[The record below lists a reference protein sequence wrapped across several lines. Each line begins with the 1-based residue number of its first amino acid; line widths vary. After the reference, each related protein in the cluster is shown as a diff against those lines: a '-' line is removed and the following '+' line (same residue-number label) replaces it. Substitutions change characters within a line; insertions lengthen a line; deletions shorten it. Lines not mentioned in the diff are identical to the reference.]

1 MIWIS
6 NDSSSILKNKDNM
19 KSAVIY
25 DGRPLNRKRI
35 CNTENKNLVFV
46 FFE

>member
-6 NDSSSILKNKDNM
+6 TDSFSILKNKDNM
-19 KSAVIY
+19 KSAVIC
-25 DGRPLNRKRI
+25 DGRPLNQKCN